1 MKLLFIGCLTLVC
14 CSCGKKATNDQPASS
29 NASLSVKPVT
39 ANRDNAS
46 TKAFPFTVILNKVS
60 SNDVKVDYKTVDS
73 TANSNYFTEKS
84 GTLTIPAG
92 QQSGEIDILVRGDSL
107 RETDK
112 IFYVALSNP
121 VNATIVGGG
130 KAMGTI
136 VCDGT
141 YVPVN
146 DSGYNAPTSYA
157 GLSLLWSD
165 EFNGTGINANT
176 WNYETGGG
184 GWGNNELENYTNT
197 TKNAF
202 ITNGGYLVIEARK
215 ESDGTY
221 TSARLQTLGKKEF
234 TYGRMDIRAKLPK
247 TKGIWPAIWM
257 LGSNISSTPWPAC
270 GELDIMELLGNQP
283 NKVYGTMHWGQA
295 GQGSTHIGDSY
306 VLSNNDFSDK
316 FHVFSIVWDSSKIEW
331 YVDNVK
337 YFTGNKSDVNG
348 TYPFDK
354 SFFFLLNVAI
364 GGNWPGAPDASTVF
378 PQRMIVDYIRVY
390 Q

>member
-1 MKLLFIGCLTLVC
+1 MKLVFIVGITFLC
-14 CSCGKKATNDQPASS
+14 CSCSKKRTNDQPASS
-29 NASLSVKPVT
+29 DPSISIKPVT
-39 ANRDNAS
+39 LNRENAS
-46 TKAFPFTVILNKVS
+46 TTTFAFTVILNRVS
-60 SNDVKVDYKTVDS
+60 SKDIKVDYKTIDS

-84 GTLTIPAG
+84 GTLTIPHG
-92 QQSGEIDILVRGDSL
+92 QQSAEIDIQVRGDSM

-121 VNATIVGGG
+121 VNAVIVGDG
-130 KAMGTI
+130 KTTGTI
-136 VCDGT
+136 ICDGT

-146 DSGYNAPTSYA
+146 DSGYSAPTSYA
-157 GLSLLWSD
+157 GLSLAWSD
-165 EFNGTGINANT
+165 EFNGPGIDANS
-176 WNYETGGG
+176 WNYDTGGG
-184 GWGNNELENYTNT
+184 GWGNNELENYTNS

-221 TSARLQTLGKKEF
+221 TSARLQTKSKKEF

-247 TKGIWPAIWM
+247 TKGLWPAIWM
-257 LGSNISSTPWPAC
+257 LGSNISSNPWPSC
-270 GELDIMELLGNQP
+270 GEIDIMELLGNQP
-283 NKVYGTMHWGQA
+283 NKIYGTMHWGQA

-306 VLSNNDFSDK
+306 VLSISDFSDK
-316 FHVFSIVWDSSKIEW
+316 FHVFSIVWDTSKIEW
-331 YVDNVK
+331 YIDNIK
-337 YFTGNKSDVNG
+337 YFTGNKTDVNG

-364 GGNWPGAPDASTVF
+364 GGNWPGAPDATTVL